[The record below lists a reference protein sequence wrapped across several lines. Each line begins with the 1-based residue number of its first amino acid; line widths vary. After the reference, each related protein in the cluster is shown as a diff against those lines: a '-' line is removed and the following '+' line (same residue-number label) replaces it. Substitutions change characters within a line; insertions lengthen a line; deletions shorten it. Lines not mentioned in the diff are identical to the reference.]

1 MRAAQPNHL
10 GREATI
16 ISLMPQRL
24 RFTHAEGKQ
33 RARRLRREATPEE
46 TLLWSR
52 LRAEQ
57 LGVKFR
63 RQQPL
68 GFYIADFVCFEHS
81 LVIEL
86 DGGQHAGEAARE
98 YDRVRTEYLEGREFR
113 VLRFWNN
120 EVSGNLEGVL
130 VRIQEALGK

>member
-1 MRAAQPNHL
+1 
-10 GREATI
+10 
-16 ISLMPQRL
+16 MPPRL
-24 RFTHAEGKQ
+24 RFTHAEGKE

-52 LRAEQ
+52 LRGEQ

-68 GFYIADFVCFEHS
+68 GFYIADFVCFECA

-86 DGGQHAGEAARE
+86 DGGQHAEETARA
-98 YDRVRTEYLEGREFR
+98 YDAVRTEYLEGREFR

-120 EVSGNLEGVL
+120 EISGNLEGVL
-130 VRIQEALGK
+130 FRILEAIQHKGER